1 MHCRIFSAAAL
12 AAIFAGPLVAR
23 AQDVRYY
30 QDPNSGHTY
39 RQTTS
44 TVQRQMPVTQLQ
56 ASSRTVLRG
65 QWRTDTQ
72 DVVRTYSVPV
82 TEYRTESYWQGRYNP
97 FKQPTLAQRTVPTT
111 RWEARTEV
119 VKVPV
124 TRYETV
130 PTTETVHVPV
140 TTWHTVQD
148 QVVRHEVVA
157 PNTGANTAVVATST
171 PGANYGGMARYDK
184 PPTLSG
190 DSSTSSTGDSS
201 MTAGSKTQLSR

>member
-1 MHCRIFSAAAL
+1 MHCRIFSVAAL
-12 AAIFAGPLVAR
+12 AALFACPPLAG

-30 QDPNSGHTY
+30 QDPNTGHTY

-56 ASSRTVLRG
+56 ASTRNVLRG

-82 TEYRTESYWQGRYNP
+82 TEYRVESYWKGRYNP
-97 FKQPTLAQRTVPTT
+97 FVQPTLAQRTVPTT
-111 RWEARTEV
+111 RWETRTEV

-148 QVVRHEVVA
+148 QIVHHQVVTPGTV
-157 PNTGANTAVVATST
+157 NTAVVATSN
-171 PGANYGGMARYDK
+171 GSSVGGVARLDN
-184 PPTLSG
+184 PPSLSG
-190 DSSTSSTGDSS
+190 STSSSDSS
-201 MTAGSKTQLSR
+201 FTAGGSKTQLSR

>member
-12 AAIFAGPLVAR
+12 AALFACPLLVS

-30 QDPNSGHTY
+30 QDPNTGHTY
-39 RQTTS
+39 RQTT
-44 TVQRQMPVTQLQ
+44 TTIQRQMPVTQYQ
-56 ASSRTVLRG
+56 ASTRSVLRG

-97 FKQPTLAQRTVPTT
+97 FVQPTLATRTVPTT
-111 RWEARTEV
+111 RWETRTEI

-140 TTWHTVQD
+140 TTYQTVQD
-148 QVVRHEVVA
+148 QVVHHQVVA
-157 PNTGANTAVVATST
+157 PGTANSAVVATSN
-171 PGANYGGMARYDK
+171 GSSIGGVAQLDPR
-184 PPTLSG
+184 PTMSG
-190 DSSTSSTGDSS
+190 SSSSSDSSL
-201 MTAGSKTQLSR
+201 TAGGSKTQLSR